1 MSETSPIQPELLSK
15 INERLV
21 LRMIQDT
28 GPSTRAEMSKYIGVT
43 FPTVAKAV
51 SSLLDLKLLEEIDDT
66 TSRPGRPAKRL
77 RLACDNS
84 QVIGVSLGGK
94 ECSVVAGGLN
104 GAIDED
110 GILSFPTPTVYDSLL
125 VKITSCVNQITS
137 RDDKTTLA
145 VGISVPAI
153 IDYREQRAV
162 FSANLPWLNGKSIG
176 KDLQALLG
184 HDCVIV
190 HDSHALSISERLHGK
205 ARGISNFAM
214 LDLCTGIGL
223 GLVVDS
229 RFLTGASGFAG
240 ELGHIPVVENGELCH
255 CGKKGCLETVSSE
268 WALESKVS
276 QLLGRPV
283 NIHEILEMARSNNKQ
298 VLLELERMCE
308 YLAIS
313 VAHVINIV
321 NPGAFYFHGN
331 VFKEYPELLDLLV
344 KKTECL
350 ALGDSFRACEFHC
363 ASGGLLDGTVASV
376 INYLTDSLVPNLDGY
391 VTPSWA
397 DESNRFVSRI
407 GI

>member
-1 MSETSPIQPELLSK
+1 MSEGSPIQPELLSQ

-51 SSLLDLKLLEEIDDT
+51 SSLLDSKLLEEIEET

-77 RLACDNS
+77 RLACDKS

-104 GAIDED
+104 GTIDED
-110 GILSFPTPTVYDSLL
+110 NILSFPTPTAYDSLL
-125 VKITSCVNQITS
+125 VSITSRVNQISS
-137 RDDKTTLA
+137 RNGKTTLA

-162 FSANLPWLNGKSIG
+162 FSANLPWLNGKTIG
-176 KDLQALLG
+176 QDLQSLLDQ
-184 HDCVIV
+184 DCVIV

-205 ARGISNFAM
+205 AKGIANFAM

-223 GLVVDS
+223 GLFMDG

-240 ELGHIPVVENGELCH
+240 ELGHIPVVQNGELCH
-255 CGKKGCLETVSSE
+255 CGKRGCLETVASE
-268 WALESKVS
+268 WALEARMS
-276 QLLGRPV
+276 LLMRRPV
-283 NIHEILEMARSNNKQ
+283 EIDEILDMVRSGNNQ
-298 VLLELERMCE
+298 VLSELERMCE
-308 YLAIS
+308 YLAIGM
-313 VAHVINIV
+313 AYVINIV
-321 NPGAFYFHGN
+321 NPGAFYVCGK
-331 VFKEYPELLDLLV
+331 VFRECPDLLDLLV
-344 KKTECL
+344 KHTERL
-350 ALGDSFRACEFHC
+350 ALGPSFSACEFAH
-363 ASGGLLDGTVASV
+363 ASGGLLDGTIASV

-391 VTPSWA
+391 VTSSQA
-397 DESNRFVSRI
+397 GDSSKYMYH
-407 GI
+407 